1 MNRFDFIADKIQQY
15 DDAQLRQEELDK
27 EYYEQLVKDAE
38 ELTPDIKETF
48 ALVLQVKA
56 ACDRGIINRTINLSD
71 MSTDHLVI
79 SPYGMTYRYHGWAVT
94 LSKDGLTRS
103 YSDTP
108 IAKTVELA
116 KKVLAEYP
124 RVKAEILRQFDEITG
139 FAEEDPVY
147 SYEIPLTL
155 RAIICVDAKDY
166 QEALHIASDT
176 VSTLNLN
183 DMDLELGEE

>member
-27 EYYEQLVKDAE
+27 ERYEQLVKDAE
-38 ELTPDIKETF
+38 ELASDVKETF
-48 ALVLQVKA
+48 DLILQVKA

-79 SPYGMTYRYHGWAVT
+79 SPYGMSYRYYRWTVI
-94 LSKDGLTRS
+94 LSKDGLTLN

-108 IAKTVELA
+108 ISKAVELA

-139 FAEEDPVY
+139 FTEEDPVH

-155 RAIICVDAKDY
+155 QATICVDAKDY

-183 DMDLELGEE
+183 DMDLELGEK